1 MSLSADAA
9 RLLIRELETMER
21 EIDLFPDDESVWQT
35 VPGVSNS
42 AGNLAL
48 HLAGNL
54 QHYVGAVLGSSGY
67 VRNRPVEFS
76 SRLLPKSEVIAELR
90 KANDAVRRALSG
102 LSDARL
108 EQPYPEAVGSVTPRT
123 GFFLMHLCA
132 HAAFHVGQAGYLR
145 RMLTG
150 DARTSGAVDVK
161 ALA

>member
-21 EIDLFPDDESVWQT
+21 EIELFPDDETVWQT
-35 VPGVSNS
+35 APGVSNA

-48 HLAGNL
+48 HLAANL
-54 QHYVGAVLGSSGY
+54 QHYIGAVLGSSGY

-76 SRLLPKSEVIAELR
+76 SRLLPKSEVIAELQ
-90 KANDAVRRALSG
+90 KANDVVRRVLPTI
-102 LSDARL
+102 SDAQL
-108 EQPYPEAVGSVTPRT
+108 ALTFPEAVGSVTPRT
-123 GFFLMHLCA
+123 GFFLLHLCA

-145 RMLTG
+145 RILTG
-150 DARTSGAVDVK
+150 DAKTAGAVDVK

>member
-21 EIDLFPDDESVWQT
+21 EIDLFPDDDTVWQT

-54 QHYVGAVLGSSGY
+54 QHYIGAVMGSSGY
-67 VRNRPVEFS
+67 VRNRPVEFNA
-76 SRLLPKSEVIAELR
+76 RLRPKSEVIAELR
-90 KANDAVRRALSG
+90 NANDVVRRVLPTI
-102 LSDARL
+102 SDAQL
-108 EQPYPEAVGSVTPRT
+108 AQPFPEAVGSVTPRT
-123 GFFLMHLCA
+123 GFFLLHLCA

-145 RMLTG
+145 RVLTG

>member
-9 RLLIRELETMER
+9 RVLIRELETMER

-67 VRNRPVEFS
+67 VRNRSVEFNA
-76 SRLLPKSEVIAELR
+76 RLLPKTHVIDELR
-90 KANDAVRRALSG
+90 KANEAVRRALPSI
-102 LSDARL
+102 SEATL
-108 EQPYPEAVGSVTPRT
+108 EQAFPEALGGVTPRT
-123 GFFLMHLCA
+123 GLFLLHLCA

-145 RMLTG
+145 RVITG

-161 ALA
+161 ALS